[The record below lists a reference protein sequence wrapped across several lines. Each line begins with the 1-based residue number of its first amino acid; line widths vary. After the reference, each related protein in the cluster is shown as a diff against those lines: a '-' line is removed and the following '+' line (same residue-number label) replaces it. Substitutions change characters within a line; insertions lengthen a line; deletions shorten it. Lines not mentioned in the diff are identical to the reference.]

1 MEIKKLEEQQYEES
15 MKLSMYAFQY
25 EVPESDIPKRKE
37 MLKDHNVLCVWD
49 ANQLAAKLHIL
60 PLSVYVNG
68 HTWKMGGVAGVAT
81 YPEYRRKGYV
91 KALIIESLKEMRQEG
106 QILSFLHP
114 FDIHFYRKF
123 GWEILSDYRKSIIE
137 KIDLKKLENVS
148 GNIKRYKKEDHSPM
162 IEKIYSK
169 YASKYTGMLHRDT
182 KWWLNSIYSDSQI
195 AVYLD
200 EGGNGQGYLLY
211 NVKDNEM
218 DVQEFVTLNHEAAKG
233 LWNFICQHDSMIN
246 KVKILTSVHDS
257 FPYYLKQPK
266 VQMEVFPYFMARI
279 VDVEMCLKKFIYN
292 KVDKSVF
299 LHVEDTFAPWN
310 NGTYLISN
318 EEIKVFKEKDGA
330 RCVQEPKV
338 GIKLNINSLAAIL
351 LGYKRPYELFDLG
364 EMVGRIDDIE
374 ALEQLIPKQKSFFY
388 DFF

>member
-25 EVPESDIPKRKE
+25 KVPESDIPKRKE

-49 ANQLAAKLHIL
+49 AKQLVAKLHIL

-68 HTWKMGGVAGVAT
+68 NTWKMGGVAGVAT

-114 FDIHFYRKF
+114 FDIHFYRNF

-148 GNIKRYKKEDHSPM
+148 GNIKRYKKEDHSPL
-162 IEKIYSK
+162 IEKIYNE
-169 YASKYTGMLHRDT
+169 YASKYTGMLQRDT

-200 EGGNGQGYLLY
+200 ENGNGQGYLLY
-211 NVKDNEM
+211 SVKDNEM
-218 DVQEFVTLNHEAAKG
+218 DVQEFVTLNHESAKG

-257 FPYYLKQPK
+257 FPYYIKQPK

-279 VDVEMCLKKFIYN
+279 VDVEICLKKFTFN

-299 LHVEDTFAPWN
+299 LHVEDTFASWN
-310 NGTYLISN
+310 NGSFLISN

-351 LGYKRPYELFDLG
+351 LGYKRPYELFELG
-364 EMVGRIDDIE
+364 EVVGRTDDME